1 MKTKSAAFVS
11 EVEPVRSQLETWRRS
26 RKRGEH
32 IPETLWQ
39 AMGELAR
46 GYGVGRVSRALGVGY
61 HALKERARG
70 PEQSAADCGNNSAVF
85 VELPTPGAAPRSDWV
100 VELEDGRGAKMTLRL
115 GSGSGTE
122 VLSLVQA
129 FWSRPR

>member
-1 MKTKSAAFVS
+1 M
-11 EVEPVRSQLETWRRS
+11 RSQLEAWRRT

-46 GYGVGRVSRALGVGY
+46 AFGVSRVSGALGVGY

-70 PEQSAADCGNNSAVF
+70 PAQSIACGNNSAVF
-85 VELPTPGAAPRSDWV
+85 LELPVPGAAPRSECV

-122 VLSLVQA
+122 VLSVVQA
-129 FWSRPR
+129 FWSRPL